1 MDTIDPARFIF
12 ASFFILGLL
21 GLFAVFL
28 KYYGKKI
35 SGQNFL
41 SPSIFSGFAG
51 EKKSG
56 RLAIIETIY
65 IDNKSKIV
73 LLRLDD
79 VEHLLLVGENNTII
93 VESRIES
100 GNKPDA

>member
-73 LLRLDD
+73 LLKKDD
-79 VEHLLLVGENNTII
+79 TEHLLLLSDGKPLL
-93 VESRIES
+93 IES
-100 GNKPDA
+100 ITATGKNNDA

>member
-1 MDTIDPARFIF
+1 MDTVDPARFIF

-21 GLFAVFL
+21 GLFAVLL

-35 SGQNFL
+35 SGQWGLNQ
-41 SPSIFSGFAG
+41 SVFSGFTG

-65 IDNKSKIV
+65 IDNKSKVV
-73 LLRLDD
+73 LLKRDSA
-79 VEHLLLVGENNTII
+79 EHLVLLSDGKPLL
-93 VESRIES
+93 IES
-100 GNKPDA
+100 ITAIGKNDNA